1 MITVVCW
8 HCPHSRPMRSRVYVT
23 VGCPSI
29 SSINSNSSVRRVCCW
44 APCGQETS
52 IDICGRR
59 RRVPTI
65 DLQHVRAQ
73 QKMRV
78 ASCENR
84 WTRRLNTHLFE
95 LNMLP
100 LRLLFVINFYFVLA
114 RVRSCVYRLFFCQR
128 MTSLIYAKLSAVTY
142 FNLTTFMWQ

>member
-1 MITVVCW
+1 
-8 HCPHSRPMRSRVYVT
+8 MRSRVYVT

-29 SSINSNSSVRRVCCW
+29 SSINSNSSVRRVCC
-44 APCGQETS
+44 GQETS

-73 QKMRV
+73 QEMRV